1 MKKVAV
7 FLAEGFEE
15 IEAIGAIDIL
25 RRAEIDVTTVS
36 ITDTLE
42 VAGAHNVK
50 VSADKTIKEID
61 FNNFEV
67 IVLPGGMPGAKN
79 LNENETLK
87 EHIKNFAENGK
98 TIGAI
103 CAAPFILGNMRLLE
117 GKKAA
122 VYPGF
127 EPELFGAEVINEA
140 VVVDENIT
148 TGRGPG
154 KVFDFAL
161 ELVEQIAGMGT
172 RKKIEDDMLLTT
184 HEVDE

>member
-1 MKKVAV
+1 MKKVAL

-15 IEAIGAIDIL
+15 IEAIGTIDIL

-36 ITDTLE
+36 ITDSLE
-42 VAGAHNVK
+42 VAGAHNVVIK
-50 VSADKTIKEID
+50 ADKVIGEID
-61 FNNFEV
+61 FNETEV
-67 IVLPGGMPGAKN
+67 LVLPGGMPGAKN

-98 TIGAI
+98 TVGAI

-127 EPELFGAEVINEA
+127 EPELFGADVVNEA
-140 VVVDENIT
+140 VVVEENIT

-161 ELVEQIAGMGT
+161 ALVEQIAGMVT
-172 RKKIEDDMLLTT
+172 RKKIEEDMLLSM